1 MFMQHQPPLV
11 IISGAIGSGKGT
23 IVHALAHE
31 LDLAWIPTHTTRTV
45 RNDDN
50 ALSKRMF
57 DTETTFMRHVAR
69 NEFIE
74 MVKIAE
80 HHYGLLRSDLDQ
92 AFAHKKPAIVELNVD
107 GAIKV
112 SKLYP
117 NSILIFIQAEEK
129 HRRERIKHRNMSS
142 TEIDDRMH
150 QSAHEEKIAHHEY
163 DFLIENKEDHPEIT
177 IDAVKEIIIKRF
189 PEFNS

>member
-1 MFMQHQPPLV
+1 MHHHPPLV

-31 LDLAWIPTHTTRTV
+31 LDLAWIPTHTTRAM

-50 ALSKRMF
+50 ALSKRVF
-57 DTETTFMRHVAR
+57 DTEATFMRHVAR

-74 MVKIAE
+74 MVKIAD
-80 HHYGLLRSDLDQ
+80 HYYGLLRPDLEQ
-92 AFAHKKPAIVELNVD
+92 AFAHKRPAIVELNVD

-117 NSILIFIQAEEK
+117 NSILIFIQADQK
-129 HRRERIKHRNMSS
+129 SRTERISHRNMDKD
-142 TEIDDRMH
+142 EIKKRMSD
-150 QSAHEEKIAHHEY
+150 SAKEEAIAHKEY
-163 DFLIENKEDHPEIT
+163 DFLIENREDHPEVA
-177 IDAVKEIIIKRF
+177 IDAVKEIIIKHF
-189 PEFNS
+189 PELNP